1 MTIMDQVINLSNLCT
16 LLFIM
21 AFSKNTLN
29 AILKKKKKGH
39 TASDF
44 HFAGTV

>member
-1 MTIMDQVINLSNLCT
+1 MTIMDQVTNLSNLCT

-21 AFSKNTLN
+21 AFPKNTLN
-29 AILKKKKKGH
+29 AILKKKKKD

-44 HFAGTV
+44 HFAGTI